1 MRTLIKFEFMKLYK
15 KKMNLIVF
23 WGTCILMAVF
33 MFMSVE
39 QTWIYDEEGN
49 KVEGLDYATYRKET
63 MKELAGPLTDEKV
76 EEIIREY
83 QEMASTPGN
92 SEGEGDD
99 WHFVEP
105 VYYQYYVPRAD
116 LLLLIGH
123 NYDEPGINTYGS
135 NLRELVLENEEGFYK
150 TKKERLRNT
159 LLMGSSDWQYSTAE
173 QDYWL
178 KKSEKIEAPLVY
190 GYAEGWARILDI
202 MGFFAIPLV
211 SLFIMT
217 ATVYAGEYE
226 KKADYIILTTKYG
239 KSKVIAAKNI
249 AALLFGGL
257 FYTINIVISF
267 LIILLSYGIE
277 GWNLPVQNF
286 DLQIPYPFSY
296 LETVLICIGIVYMI
310 AFGMV
315 AFTLFVSA
323 RMKSGLPVL
332 AVTLFVFF
340 IAIFLKNSDT
350 NGVYNHILYLLPFN
364 AMDHGIRTLVS
375 YPFGG
380 VVFDYIGMRYVVYLL
395 MLAGLMPFA
404 GRAFKKHQVQ

>member
-1 MRTLIKFEFMKLYK
+1 MCTLIKFEFMKIYK

-33 MFMSVE
+33 NFTSVE
-39 QTWIYDEEGN
+39 QMWMYDKEGN
-49 KVEGLDYATYRKET
+49 KVAGLDYVAYRKET
-63 MKELAGPLTDEKV
+63 MKELSGPLTDEKV
-76 EEIIREY
+76 EEIIKEY

-92 SEGEGDD
+92 SEGEGND
-99 WHFVEP
+99 WHFVDS
-105 VYYQYYVPRAD
+105 VSYQYYFPRRD

-123 NYDEPGINTYGS
+123 TYDEPGIQTWGA
-135 NLRELVLENEEGFYK
+135 NLNELVLENEKGFYK
-150 TKKERLRNT
+150 TRKERLRNT
-159 LLMGSSDWQYSTAE
+159 LLMGDSDWQYSKAE

-178 KKSEKIEAPLVY
+178 KKSEKIETPFLY
-190 GYAEGWARILDI
+190 GYAEGWAHILDM
-202 MGFFAIPLV
+202 MGFFAIPLI
-211 SLFIMT
+211 SLLIMT

-226 KKADYIILTTKYG
+226 KNTDHIILTTKYG

-267 LIILLSYGIE
+267 LITLLSYGVD

-286 DLQIPYPFSY
+286 EAQIPYPFSY
-296 LETVLICIGIVYMI
+296 LETVVVCVGIVYVI
-310 AFGMV
+310 AFGMT

-332 AVTLFVFF
+332 AVTMFVFF
-340 IAIFLKNSDT
+340 IALFLKESLT
-350 NGVYNHILYLLPFN
+350 NGIYNHILYLLPFN
-364 AMDHGIRTLVS
+364 AIDHGIWNLIS
-375 YPFGG
+375 YPFGN
-380 VVFDYIGMRYVVYLL
+380 VVFDYIGMRYVFYLL
-395 MLAGLMPFA
+395 MLAGLLPFA